1 MCGVSTLEY
10 FKEFFKAAIKREQFR
25 MYSRNVERE
34 QLRILSKAIM
44 QGRTDYE
51 RSALP
56 LATIGTQEHVTDDHR
71 Y

>member
-1 MCGVSTLEY
+1 
-10 FKEFFKAAIKREQFR
+10 
-25 MYSRNVERE
+25 MYSKIVERE

-56 LATIGTQEHVTDDHR
+56 LLSSKNPRSLFCKEVK
-71 Y
+71 